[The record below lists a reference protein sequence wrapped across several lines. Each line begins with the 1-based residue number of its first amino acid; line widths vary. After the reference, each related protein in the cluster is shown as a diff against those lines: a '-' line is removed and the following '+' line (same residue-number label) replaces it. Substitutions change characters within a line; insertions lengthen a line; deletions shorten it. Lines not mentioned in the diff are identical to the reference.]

1 VPRGQVCT
9 ACWAEGHNRR
19 TCRRV
24 PGVQRPHDRV
34 DAEAA
39 VLDPYRLLALA
50 VLREA
55 LASPN
60 GRREIAAGHPDLR
73 AWCVAAGVP
82 WATVAGAARAASTPA
97 TRRERSPKRDE
108 GGFA

>member
-1 VPRGQVCT
+1 
-9 ACWAEGHNRR
+9 
-19 TCRRV
+19 V

-55 LASPN
+55 LASPD

-82 WATVAGAARAASTPA
+82 WATVARAARAVAEPA
-97 TRRERSPKRDE
+97 RRERSPKRDE
-108 GGFA
+108 GG